1 VELLNYHYDKKQNT
15 REAAMPKDV
24 VIITG
29 ANSGIGHW
37 IARALYESGTSV
49 TGIDL
54 TDENMGEMSSIL
66 CDVTNQAHISSA
78 IKQIVE
84 EWGRIDVLVN
94 NACLALLT
102 PFDEKSPEEFN
113 RELDVNLFGYVN
125 MIRAVFPQMK
135 KQGSGVIHN
144 VSSAVGITGFE
155 GLSGYVSA
163 KGAIESLT
171 RTLAIEFE
179 KFGIIVN
186 LMHPPLTRTASS
198 QSLGIPEQLMADA
211 EVVGRKLAK
220 KIGSHKKTV
229 TPGFM
234 ELTGVISSRLFP
246 GSLGRY
252 LSRKASEARRSSSIM

>member
-1 VELLNYHYDKKQNT
+1 VDTIKE
-15 REAAMPKDV
+15 EV

-29 ANSGIGHW
+29 ANNGIGYW
-37 IARALYESGTSV
+37 IARALHESGTQV

-54 TDENMGEMSSIL
+54 ANENMGGINSII
-66 CDVTNQAHISSA
+66 CDVTNRADVSSA

-84 EWGRIDVLVN
+84 QWGRIDVLVN
-94 NACLALLT
+94 NACLALLN
-102 PFDEKSPEEFN
+102 PFDEKSPEEFS
-113 RELDVNLFGYVN
+113 RELDVNFFGYVN

-171 RTLAIEFE
+171 RTLSIEFE

-186 LMHPPLTRTASS
+186 LIHPPLTSTSS
-198 QSLGIPEQLMADA
+198 ARPLGIPEPFMADA

-220 KIGSHKKTV
+220 KIGSHKKIV
-229 TPGFM
+229 TPGLM
-234 ELTGVISSRLFP
+234 ELTGVISSRLFSD
-246 GSLGRY
+246 SLGRY
-252 LSRKASEARRSSSIM
+252 LSRKASEARRS